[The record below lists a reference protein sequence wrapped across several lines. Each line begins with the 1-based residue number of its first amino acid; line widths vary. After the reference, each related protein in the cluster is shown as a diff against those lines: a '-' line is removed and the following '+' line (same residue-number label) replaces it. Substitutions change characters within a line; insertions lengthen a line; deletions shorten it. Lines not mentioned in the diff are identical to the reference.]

1 MSWWIRTVGTSK
13 LVANPTTSP
22 KGSFEAT
29 FVISESWGG
38 YHPVWVNWKPGLD
51 KYGSIRPNEQIF
63 RVLPRINIEPSK
75 GVSGQ
80 YVTLLGDGFST
91 WEYYETWKE
100 GITVPEDFQTNPAVH
115 VIYPNLI
122 WDEGE
127 TGQSYSREE
136 TGLVLDFGPN
146 QRYVDESHFILNAEV
161 DMEWYINL
169 YCPMKVDAM
178 GTIIYYDTLHDTVGT
193 VGSHFLQVPFL
204 QPGNY
209 EVKVYRF
216 NMRETGKPD
225 HSYSMTESKTV
236 TFTVEKT
243 TVAADLS
250 EIISL
255 LKATNASIIDF
266 LKEIKAEIVG
276 IDGNVAYIK
285 TQIGYIN
292 VTLNYLKPVIER
304 IDRNVATIITDLGI
318 IKTDVKN
325 ILNNITVVIEPA
337 LVRIETKLGTIE
349 GKIDKVANNVIT
361 INTTVGKIWAQVQG
375 VDFTKMAD
383 NIVTIK
389 TNVGNIVLNV
399 TSLAK
404 QKTADDILST
414 VQQTPLGLGIAAV
427 LSAIAAI
434 ASITAVVVVI
444 KRLKVAA

>member
-1 MSWWIRTVGTSK
+1 
-13 LVANPTTSP
+13 
-22 KGSFEAT
+22 
-29 FVISESWGG
+29 
-38 YHPVWVNWKPGLD
+38 
-51 KYGSIRPNEQIF
+51 
-63 RVLPRINIEPSK
+63 
-75 GVSGQ
+75 
-80 YVTLLGDGFST
+80 
-91 WEYYETWKE
+91 
-100 GITVPEDFQTNPAVH
+100 
-115 VIYPNLI
+115 
-122 WDEGE
+122 
-127 TGQSYSREE
+127 
-136 TGLVLDFGPN
+136 
-146 QRYVDESHFILNAEV
+146 
-161 DMEWYINL
+161 
-169 YCPMKVDAM
+169 MKVDAM